1 MFFNENVPHSQ
12 ESLQNN
18 KQLSSSIL
26 NIEKESTLR
35 VDILETLIIQLEKEI
50 MDENDF
56 DESDELRRK
65 ELRPLTRDL
74 MNQMKI
80 DRNLTKLMLQE
91 IKVATSGTNGVVV
104 VSDRFKMRF
113 TNVVNELATIQ
124 LNLTQIA
131 REFAAV
137 YPGVIEKHL
146 LISDLNPVKM

>member
-131 REFAAV
+131 REFVAV